1 MPSTIAAPSLAFG
14 PFTLDRERRL
24 LSTGDT
30 PVAIGSRALDIL
42 LALIDADGELLSKE
56 QLLAQVWADVVV
68 DESTLRVHIAGLR
81 KALGDGRDGARY
93 VLNEQGRGYRFV
105 TPVARTG
112 AEPPIGKAT
121 PLPPVRTRPAARRI
135 VGRDAI
141 VDSLVRL
148 LPERGFMTVI
158 GPGGIGKT
166 TVATAV
172 AERVAQV
179 EGLPWVFVDLAPVA
193 HSELVAGTAAAAL
206 DLPGSGREVLAAVV
220 ARLSQSPTVMVL
232 DNCEHVVDAAAD
244 LAQAI
249 HRGAPATLVLATSRE
264 ALRVEGEWVH
274 RLQTLPAP
282 DNETIDAQAAAS
294 YAAVQLF
301 VERARAADDAFALT
315 DANAAAVAEICRRLD
330 GMPLALELAAAR
342 VDMMSA
348 AELAANLDDRFS
360 LLTKGRRT
368 ALPRQQTL
376 RAALDWSYGLL
387 PPEAQKVLDRL
398 SLFTGAFSLEAARM
412 VATDETLGRHATLD
426 IVAAL
431 ARKSLLSVDASGPTS
446 LYRLLDTTRAYA
458 RETLAVRPDV
468 GETAR
473 RHAEYCC
480 AELADTDSAWEG
492 RARREWLA
500 EKSRLVDDVRAALAW
515 AFSPAGDLPLA
526 IRLTVA
532 SAPLWFHLSLP
543 REFLALVEKA
553 LRSIAE
559 TDLAGSVA
567 EVELL
572 SAQGHALWHT
582 HGPTLAMETAFAR
595 ALAIAEALDDPSLK
609 LRAGWGRWAHAILA
623 GRYADCAVFADGFQ
637 VIAETVGDPA
647 ALQTADHMQ
656 ALRHHFSGDQE
667 MALTLVERVIA
678 THTGPVV
685 ANQANHAQVND
696 TIAAQALKMRIL
708 WLRGESV
715 EALRLARATAEAALT
730 TDHDLTIC
738 YGLAVGSVPVALWT
752 GQADLARYWIDR
764 LLERARGRD
773 VRFWELWGQ
782 GYLAALDPSA
792 RTPSQAF
799 PMQFE
804 CFAAVTDGLADAG
817 VLAQLEREPTSWV
830 RPELMRFAAMTG
842 DPASKEAGL
851 HAAQALA
858 LAQGARAW
866 NLRIALS
873 LAEPDRVR
881 EALAALPDA
890 PGCPDRRAARTL
902 LSTAGASRPTAETT

>member
-1 MPSTIAAPSLAFG
+1 MPSTTVVSSLAFG

-24 LSTGDT
+24 LARTGE

-42 LALIDADGELLSKE
+42 LALIDADGDLLSKD
-56 QLLAQVWADVVV
+56 QLLARVWADVTV

-105 TPVARTG
+105 APVERPG
-112 AEPPIGKAT
+112 AAPT
-121 PLPPVRTRPAARRI
+121 LPQAGPHAPVRPRPASRRI

-141 VDSLVRL
+141 VDSLVQL

-172 AERVAQV
+172 AERVGQAQ
-179 EGLPWVFVDLAPVA
+179 GLPWVFVDLAPVA
-193 HSELVAGTAAAAL
+193 ASELVAGTAASAL
-206 DLPGSGREVLAAVV
+206 DLPGSGRDAEASVV
-220 ARLSQSPTVMVL
+220 ARLSRSPAVLVL

-249 HRGAPATLVLATSRE
+249 HQGAPAALVLATSRE
-264 ALRVEGEWVH
+264 ALRAEGEWVH

-282 DNETIDAQAAAS
+282 ESDAIDAETAGG
-294 YAAVQLF
+294 YPAVQLF
-301 VERARAADDAFALT
+301 VERARAADDAFVLT
-315 DANAAAVAEICRRLD
+315 DSNAAAVAEICRRLD

-342 VDMMSA
+342 IDMMSA
-348 AELAANLDDRFS
+348 AELAANLDDRFG

-376 RAALDWSYGLL
+376 RATLDWSYGLL
-387 PPEAQKVLDRL
+387 PVEGRTVLDRL
-398 SLFTGAFSLEAARM
+398 SLLAGAFPMEAARA
-412 VATDETLGRHATLD
+412 VAADQELGRHAVLD
-426 IVAAL
+426 IVTAL
-431 ARKSLLSVDASGPTS
+431 ARKSLLSVDASGPTT

-458 RETLAVRPDV
+458 REALATRPDA
-468 GETAR
+468 GEAAR

-500 EKSRLVDDVRAALAW
+500 EKSRLVDDVRAALSW
-515 AFSPAGDLPLA
+515 AFSSSGDLPLA
-526 IRLTVA
+526 IRLTVV

-543 REFLALVEKA
+543 SEFLALVETA
-553 LRSIAE
+553 LKSIAA
-559 TDLAGSVA
+559 TDLAGSAA

-572 SAQGHALWHT
+572 TAQGHALWHT
-582 HGPTLAMETAFAR
+582 HGPTAAMEAAFTR
-595 ALAIAEALDDPSLK
+595 ALEIAEALDDPALR

-623 GRYADCAVFADGFQ
+623 GRYADCAVFADDFQ
-637 VIAETVGDPA
+637 AIAQAVGDPA

-656 ALRHHFSGDQE
+656 ALRHHFSGDQSQ
-667 MALTLVERVIA
+667 ALELVERVIA

-708 WLRGESV
+708 WLRGESG
-715 EALRLARATAEAALT
+715 EALRLAESSAQAALA

-738 YGLAVGSVPVALWT
+738 YGLAVGAVPVALWT
-752 GQADLARYWIDR
+752 GRTDLARAWVER
-764 LLERARGRD
+764 LLERARGRG
-773 VRFWELWGQ
+773 VRFWELWGL
-782 GYLAALDPSA
+782 GYLAALDPSVRA
-792 RTPSQAF
+792 PAEAF
-799 PMQFE
+799 PMQIE
-804 CFAAVTDGLADAG
+804 CFAAADPGLVDAAM
-817 VLAQLEREPTSWV
+817 LARLEQEPSLWIG
-830 RPELMRFAAMTG
+830 PELMRLASLAG
-842 DPASKEAGL
+842 DPAQREARL
-851 HAAQALA
+851 HAALDLA
-858 LAQGARAW
+858 RAQGAGAW
-866 NLRIALS
+866 SLRTAIS
-873 LAEPDRVR
+873 LAEPGRVR
-881 EALAALPDA
+881 EALEALPDV
-890 PGCPDRRAARTL
+890 PGCPDRRAAKAL
-902 LSTAGASRPTAETT
+902 LSAG

>member
-1 MPSTIAAPSLAFG
+1 MPSSTTAASSLAFG
-14 PFTLDRERRL
+14 SFTLDRERRL
-24 LSTGDT
+24 LSAAGQT
-30 PVAIGSRALDIL
+30 VAIGSRALDIL
-42 LALIDADGELLSKE
+42 LALIDADGELLSKD
-56 QLLAQVWADVVV
+56 QLLARVWTDVTV

-105 TPVARTG
+105 APVTRPD
-112 AEPPIGKAT
+112 AEPAVPQSA
-121 PLPPVRTRPAARRI
+121 PFAPARARPSARRI

-141 VDSLVRL
+141 VDSLVQL

-172 AERVAQV
+172 AERVAQAQ
-179 EGLPWVFVDLAPVA
+179 GLPWVFVDLATIA
-193 HSELVAGTAAAAL
+193 QSELVAGTAAAAL
-206 DLPGSGREVLAAVV
+206 DLPGSGRDALAAVV
-220 ARLSQSPTVMVL
+220 ARLARAPTVLVL

-249 HRGAPATLVLATSRE
+249 HQDAPATLVLATSRE
-264 ALRVEGEWVH
+264 ALRAEGEWVH

-282 DNETIDAQAAAS
+282 EGDAIDAQAAGG

-342 VDMMSA
+342 IDMMSA
-348 AELAANLDDRFS
+348 AELAANLDDRFD

-376 RAALDWSYGLL
+376 RATLDWSYGLL
-387 PPEAQKVLDRL
+387 PADGRAVLDRL
-398 SLFTGAFSLEAARM
+398 SLFAGAFPMEAARA
-412 VATDETLGRHATLD
+412 VAADQDLGRHAVLD
-426 IVAAL
+426 IVTAL
-431 ARKSLLSVDASGPTS
+431 ARKSLLSVDASGPAT

-458 RETLAVRPDV
+458 RETLAARPDA
-468 GETAR
+468 GDAAR

-526 IRLTVA
+526 IRLTVV

-543 REFLALVEKA
+543 SEFLALVEGA
-553 LRSIAE
+553 LKRIAG
-559 TDLAGSVA
+559 TGLAGSA
-567 EVELL
+567 DEVELL

-582 HGPTLAMETAFAR
+582 HGPTTAMETAFAR
-595 ALAIAEALDDPSLK
+595 ALEIAEALDDPALR
-609 LRAGWGRWAHAILA
+609 LRACWGRWAHAILA
-623 GRYADCAVFADGFQ
+623 GRYTECAVFADRFH
-637 VIAETVGDPA
+637 VLAEAVGDPA
-647 ALQTADHMQ
+647 ALRTSDHNRALTRHFIGDQ
-656 ALRHHFSGDQE
+656 PEALR
-667 MALTLVERVIA
+667 LVERVIA
-678 THTGPVV
+678 THTGPVL

-696 TIAAQALKMRIL
+696 TVAAQALKMRIL
-708 WLRGESV
+708 WLRGESAQ
-715 EALRLARATAEAALT
+715 ALRLAQETADAALA

-738 YGLAVGSVPVALWT
+738 YGLAVGAVPVALWT
-752 GQADLARYWIDR
+752 GRADLARHWVDR
-764 LLERARGRD
+764 LLERARGRG

-782 GYLAALDPSA
+782 GYLAALDPSVRA
-792 RTPSQAF
+792 PAEAF
-799 PMQFE
+799 PMQVE
-804 CFAAVTDGLADAG
+804 CFAATDAG
-817 VLAQLEREPTSWV
+817 LVDAGMLARLDEEPSTWV
-830 RPELMRFAAMTG
+830 GPELMRLAALAG
-842 DPASKEAGL
+842 DTAERENRL
-851 HAAQALA
+851 HAALDLA
-858 LAQGARAW
+858 KAQNAGAW
-866 NLRIALS
+866 SLRTAIS
-873 LAEPDRVR
+873 LAEPGRLR
-881 EALAALPDA
+881 EALEAMPDV
-890 PGCPDRRAARTL
+890 PGCPDRQAARTL
-902 LSTAGASRPTAETT
+902 LDAG

>member
-1 MPSTIAAPSLAFG
+1 MPSSISASSSLAFG

-24 LSTGDT
+24 LSASGQ
-30 PVAIGSRALDIL
+30 PVTIGSRALDIL
-42 LALIDADGELLSKE
+42 LALIDADGELLSKD
-56 QLLAQVWADVVV
+56 QLLARVWADVTV

-105 TPVARTG
+105 APVSRPDAKP
-112 AEPPIGKAT
+112 AAS
-121 PLPPVRTRPAARRI
+121 RPAPSAPARARPTARRI

-141 VDSLVRL
+141 VDSLVQL

-172 AERVAQV
+172 AERVAQAQ
-179 EGLPWVFVDLAPVA
+179 GLPWVFVDLAPIA
-193 HSELVAGTAAAAL
+193 QSELVAGTAAAAL
-206 DLPGSGREVLAAVV
+206 DLPGSGRDALAAVV
-220 ARLSQSPTVMVL
+220 ARLSQIPTVLVL

-249 HRGAPATLVLATSRE
+249 HQDAPATLVLATSRE
-264 ALRVEGEWVH
+264 ALRAEGEWVH
-274 RLQTLPAP
+274 RLQTLAAP
-282 DNETIDAQAAAS
+282 TGAVDAETAAG

-342 VDMMSA
+342 IDMMSA
-348 AELAANLDDRFS
+348 AELAANLDDRFD

-376 RAALDWSYGLL
+376 RATLDWSYGLL
-387 PPEAQKVLDRL
+387 PDEDKTVLDRL
-398 SLFTGAFSLEAARM
+398 GVFAGAFPMEAART
-412 VATDETLGRHATLD
+412 VASDAVIGRHAVLD
-426 IVAAL
+426 IVSAL
-431 ARKSLLSVDASGPTS
+431 ARKSLLSVDATGPVT

-458 RETLAVRPDV
+458 RETLAARPDA

-526 IRLTVA
+526 IRLTVV
-532 SAPLWFHLSLP
+532 SAALWFHLSLP
-543 REFLALVEKA
+543 REFLALVETA
-553 LRSIAE
+553 LRRIAD
-559 TDLAGSVA
+559 TDLAGSAA

-572 SAQGHALWHT
+572 TAQGHALWHT
-582 HGPTLAMETAFAR
+582 HGPTPAMETAFAR
-595 ALAIAEALDDPSLK
+595 ALAIAEALDDPGLR

-623 GRYADCAVFADGFQ
+623 GRYADCAVFADDFEG
-637 VIAETVGDPA
+637 IARAVGDPA

-656 ALRHHFSGDQE
+656 ALRRHFSGDQNG
-667 MALTLVERVIA
+667 ALELIERVIA
-678 THTGPVV
+678 THTGPVI

-696 TIAAQALKMRIL
+696 TVAANALKMRIL
-708 WLRGESV
+708 WLRGASA
-715 EALRLARATAEAALT
+715 EALRLAQETAEAALA

-738 YGLAVGSVPVALWT
+738 YGLAVGAVPVALWT
-752 GQADLARYWIDR
+752 GRADLARHWVDR
-764 LLERARGRD
+764 LLERARGRG

-782 GYLAALDPSA
+782 GYLAALDPSMRVPA
-792 RTPSQAF
+792 DAF
-799 PMQFE
+799 PMQIE
-804 CFAAVTDGLADAG
+804 CFAATDAG
-817 VLAQLEREPTSWV
+817 LVDQAMLARLDQEPSTWV
-830 RPELMRFAAMTG
+830 GPELMRFAALAG
-842 DPASKEAGL
+842 DPAERNARL
-851 HAAQALA
+851 HAALDLA
-858 LAQGARAW
+858 KIQNAGAW
-866 NLRIALS
+866 SLRIAIS
-873 LAEPDRVR
+873 LAEPGRLR
-881 EALAALPDA
+881 EALEALPDV
-890 PGCPDRRAARTL
+890 PGCPDRQAARAL
-902 LSTAGASRPTAETT
+902 LDAA

>member
-1 MPSTIAAPSLAFG
+1 MPSTTVAASLLAFG

-24 LSTGDT
+24 LSASGA
-30 PVAIGSRALDIL
+30 PVTIGSRALDIL
-42 LALIDADGELLSKE
+42 LALIDADGELLSKD
-56 QLLAQVWADVVV
+56 QLLARVWADVTV

-105 TPVARTG
+105 APVERRD
-112 AEPPIGKAT
+112 AT
-121 PLPPVRTRPAARRI
+121 PAVPQASPHAPLRPRPAGRRI

-141 VDSLVRL
+141 VDSLVEL

-172 AERVAQV
+172 AERVAQAQ
-179 EGLPWVFVDLAPVA
+179 GLPWVFVDLAPVA
-193 HSELVAGTAAAAL
+193 ASELVAGTAASAL
-206 DLPGSGREVLAAVV
+206 DLPGFGRDAEALVVSRLAQAPAVL
-220 ARLSQSPTVMVL
+220 VL

-249 HRGAPATLVLATSRE
+249 HQGAPATLVLATSRE
-264 ALRVEGEWVH
+264 ALRAEGEWVH

-282 DNETIDAQAAAS
+282 DSETIDAETAGG
-294 YAAVQLF
+294 YPAVQLF
-301 VERARAADDAFALT
+301 AERARAADDAFVLT

-342 VDMMSA
+342 IDMMSA

-376 RAALDWSYGLL
+376 RATLDWSYGLL
-387 PPEAQKVLDRL
+387 PVEGRTVLDRL
-398 SLFTGAFSLEAARM
+398 GVFAGGFSMEAARTVASDEAVGRLAVLDM
-412 VATDETLGRHATLD
+412 VTTLAS
-426 IVAAL
+426 
-431 ARKSLLSVDASGPTS
+431 KSLLSVDASGATT

-458 RETLAVRPDV
+458 RETLAGRPDA
-468 GETAR
+468 GEAAR

-526 IRLTVA
+526 IRLTVV

-543 REFLALVEKA
+543 REFLALVETA
-553 LRSIAE
+553 LKSIAA
-559 TDLAGSVA
+559 TDLAGSAA

-572 SAQGHALWHT
+572 TAQGHALWHT
-582 HGPTLAMETAFAR
+582 HGPTPAMEEAFAR
-595 ALAIAEALDDPSLK
+595 ALEIAEALDDPGLR
-609 LRAGWGRWAHAILA
+609 LRAGWGRWAQAILA

-637 VIAETVGDPA
+637 AIARAVGDPS

-656 ALRHHFSGDQE
+656 ALRHHFAGDQDA
-667 MALTLVERVIA
+667 ALDLIERVIA

-696 TIAAQALKMRIL
+696 AIAAQALKMRIL
-708 WLRGESV
+708 WLRGASGA
-715 EALRLARATAEAALT
+715 ALRLAESTAEAALA

-738 YGLAVGSVPVALWT
+738 YGLAVGAVPVALWT
-752 GQADLARYWIDR
+752 DRADLARAWVER
-764 LLERARGRD
+764 LLERARGRG

-782 GYLAALDPSA
+782 GYLAALDPA
-792 RTPSQAF
+792 VRAPADAF
-799 PMQFE
+799 PMQAE
-804 CFAAVTDGLADAG
+804 CFAAVDAG
-817 VLAQLEREPTSWV
+817 LVDDAMLARLDQEPSTWV
-830 RPELMRFAAMTG
+830 APELMRLAALAG
-842 DPASKEAGL
+842 DPMERKARL
-851 HAAQALA
+851 HDALD
-858 LAQGARAW
+858 LAQRQDAGAWA
-866 NLRIALS
+866 LRIAVS
-873 LAEPDRVR
+873 LAEPGQVR
-881 EALAALPDA
+881 EALEALPDV
-890 PGCPDRRAARTL
+890 PGCPDRRAARAL
-902 LSTAGASRPTAETT
+902 LSAA

>member
-1 MPSTIAAPSLAFG
+1 MPPSTVASSSLAFG

-24 LSTGDT
+24 LSAGGR
-30 PVAIGSRALDIL
+30 PVTIGSRALDIL
-42 LALIDADGELLSKE
+42 LALIDADGDLLSKD
-56 QLLAQVWADVVV
+56 QLLARVWADVVV

-105 TPVARTG
+105 APV
-112 AEPPIGKAT
+112 
-121 PLPPVRTRPAARRI
+121 TRPDGEPAASQPAPFTPARARATARRI

-141 VDSLVRL
+141 VDSLVHL

-172 AERVAQV
+172 AERVAQAR
-179 EGLPWVFVDLAPVA
+179 GLPWMFIDLAPVA
-193 HSELVAGTAAAAL
+193 QSELVAGTAAAAL
-206 DLPGSGREVLAAVV
+206 DLPGSGRAAEAAVV
-220 ARLSQSPTVMVL
+220 ARLAQVPTVLVL

-249 HRGAPATLVLATSRE
+249 HQGAPATLVLATSRE
-264 ALRVEGEWVH
+264 ALRAEGEWVH

-282 DNETIDAQAAAS
+282 EDGAIDARAAAG
-294 YAAVQLF
+294 YPAVQLF
-301 VERARAADDAFALT
+301 VERARASDDAFALT

-342 VDMMSA
+342 IDMMSA
-348 AELAANLDDRFS
+348 AELAANLDDRFD

-376 RAALDWSYGLL
+376 RATLDWSYGLL
-387 PPEAQKVLDRL
+387 PAEGRAVLDRL
-398 SLFTGAFSLEAARM
+398 SLFAGAFPMEAARS
-412 VATDETLGRHATLD
+412 VAADQDLGRHAVLD
-426 IVAAL
+426 IVTAL
-431 ARKSLLSVDASGPTS
+431 ARKSLLSVDASGPAT

-458 RETLAVRPDV
+458 RETLAARPDA

-480 AELADTDSAWEG
+480 AQLADTDSAWEG

-500 EKSRLVDDVRAALAW
+500 EKSRLVDDVRAALSW
-515 AFSPAGDLPLA
+515 AFSPTGDLPLA
-526 IRLTVA
+526 IRLTVV

-543 REFLALVEKA
+543 SEFLALVETA
-553 LRSIAE
+553 LKSIAA
-559 TDLAGSVA
+559 TDLAGSAA

-582 HGPTLAMETAFAR
+582 RGPTTAMESAFAR
-595 ALAIAEALDDPSLK
+595 ALQIAEALDDPALR

-637 VIAETVGDPA
+637 AIAQAVGDPA

-656 ALRHHFSGDQE
+656 ALRHHFAGDQE
-667 MALTLVERVIA
+667 TALRLVERVIA

-696 TIAAQALKMRIL
+696 TVAAQALKMRIL
-708 WLRGESV
+708 WLRGESAQ
-715 EALRLARATAEAALT
+715 ALRLAQETAEAALA

-738 YGLAVGSVPVALWT
+738 YGLAVGAVPVALWT
-752 GQADLARYWIDR
+752 GRADLARHWADR
-764 LLERARGRD
+764 LLERARGRG

-782 GYLAALDPSA
+782 GYLAALDPSVRVPA
-792 RTPSQAF
+792 DAF
-799 PMQFE
+799 PMQVE
-804 CFAAVTDGLADAG
+804 CFAAADAG
-817 VLAQLEREPTSWV
+817 LVDEAMLARLDQEPSTWAG
-830 RPELMRFAAMTG
+830 PELMRLGAITG
-842 DPASKEAGL
+842 DPAERKASL
-851 HAAQALA
+851 HAALD
-858 LAQGARAW
+858 LSRAQGAGAW
-866 NLRIALS
+866 SLRTAIS
-873 LAEPDRVR
+873 LAEPGRVS
-881 EALAALPDA
+881 EALEALPDA
-890 PGCPDRRAARTL
+890 PGCPDRQAARAL
-902 LSTAGASRPTAETT
+902 LDAS